1 MEKLISSFTEQLTEG
16 MKIGRSAELTPQHHD
31 IRNVVVAG
39 LGGSGIGGNL
49 VEELTRGKLK
59 VPMTICKDYYLPE
72 FVNEHTLLIV
82 SSYSGNTEETLHAL
96 QDGINRMAKIVCIT
110 SGGSLER
117 LARKAGLDVILIPSG
132 MPPRA
137 CLAYSFIQ
145 QLYVLYHYRYID
157 LGFEVGIQGAVDL
170 INKETKKIQKLAKSI
185 AKKLNKKIP
194 VIYANS
200 TQEAIAV
207 RWRQQLNENSK
218 TLAWHHVIPEMNHNE
233 LVGWRTKG
241 KYAVVLLRNE
251 TDYDR
256 NIARFNIA
264 KGIIQQYASSI
275 IEVMSKGDNE
285 IERSLYLIH
294 LGDWVSYYLADLRK
308 MDPVEVKVIDHLKAE
323 LSN

>member
-1 MEKLISSFTEQLTEG
+1 MDKLISSFSAQLAEA
-16 MKIGRSAELTPQHHD
+16 MKIGRGAELTPQHHD

-59 VPMTICKDYYLPE
+59 VPMTICKDYHLPE

-82 SSYSGNTEETLHAL
+82 SSYSGNTEETLHSL
-96 QDGINRMAKIVCIT
+96 QDGMNRMAKIICIT

-117 LARKAGLDVILIPSG
+117 IARKAGLDLILIPGG

-145 QLYVLYHYRYID
+145 QLYVLFHYRYVD
-157 LGFEVGIQGAVDL
+157 LGFEVGVEGAIKLLDR
-170 INKETKKIQKLAKSI
+170 EEKKIQKEAKRI

-194 VIYANS
+194 VIYANAN
-200 TQEAIAV
+200 QEAVAV
-207 RWRQQLNENSK
+207 RWRQQLNENAK

-233 LVGWRTKG
+233 LVGWRSKG
-241 KYAVVLLRNE
+241 KWAVVMLRNE
-251 TDYDR
+251 TDYER
-256 NIARFNIA
+256 NVARFNIA
-264 KGIIQQYASSI
+264 KGIIQPYTNTI

-294 LGDWVSYYLADLRK
+294 LGDWVSVYLAELRDV
-308 MDPVEVKVIDHLKAE
+308 DPVEVKVIDHLKAE
-323 LSN
+323 LTN

>member
-1 MEKLISSFTEQLTEG
+1 MDKLISSFTSQLAEA
-16 MKIGRSAELTPQHHD
+16 MKIGRAAELTPQHHD

-49 VEELTRGKLK
+49 VEELTRGKMK
-59 VPMTICKDYYLPE
+59 VPMTICKDYHLPE

-96 QDGINRMAKIVCIT
+96 QEGMNRMAKIVCIT

-117 LARKAGLDVILIPSG
+117 IARKAGLDVILIPGG

-137 CLAYSFIQ
+137 MLAYSFVQ
-145 QLYVLYHYRYID
+145 QLYVLFHYRYID
-157 LGFEVGIQGAVDL
+157 LGFEVGIDGAITL
-170 INKETKKIQKLAKSI
+170 IDREVKKIQKQAKSI

-194 VIYANS
+194 VIYANAS
-200 TQEAIAV
+200 QEAVAI

-241 KYAVVLLRNE
+241 KWGVVMLRNE
-251 TDYDR
+251 TDYER
-256 NIARFNIA
+256 NVARFNIA
-264 KGIIQQYASSI
+264 KGIIQPYTKTI

-294 LGDWVSYYLADLRK
+294 LGDWVSVYLAELRQV
-308 MDPVEVKVIDHLKAE
+308 DPVEVKVIDHLKAE
-323 LSN
+323 LAN